1 MVPDGRVD
9 GVGVA
14 WPPPA
19 ILLVNDDEIQRFA
32 LGSMLASLGVLVVE
46 ADSGPAALS
55 AVSRRSFALI
65 LMDVRMPGMDGYETA
80 ALIRQRRE
88 STRTPIIFVTAFG
101 REDTETI
108 AAYRSGAVDFI
119 FTPVVPEVLRAKVSV
134 FVDLFVQAA
143 ELQRSLNAIT
153 ALNAAL
159 RDSAASTQAVLDGV
173 VDGIV
178 TIGPGGLIEAFN
190 PSARALFG
198 YREQDV
204 IGQPLTL
211 VIAPEHRDEFDDSV
225 SAPWGQPSV
234 SAAAFGVAETLG
246 YRRDGST
253 FAMELERGEM
263 KLAARSVTLVFV
275 RDISERKA
283 YTESLEHQALHD
295 ALTGLANRT
304 LFEGHVDQALALA
317 HRTDESRAVLIMD
330 LDGFKQVNDTL
341 GHDPGDR
348 LLKQVAARL
357 VTALREPD
365 MIARLGGDEFAI
377 LPAEAADLAAAAA
390 VALKIRR
397 TCKPAFVVDGQSVR
411 VSASIGIA
419 LFPEHGSTTAEL
431 LRRADAAM
439 YLAKRSG
446 RGHAVFDAEHETH
459 SARQLALLT
468 DLRQCITRDQ
478 LVLHYQPKID
488 LDTREIF
495 GVEALL
501 RWQHPDRGLLLPA
514 SFMPEIERTELI
526 EPVTRW
532 LLHEALRQ
540 QQTWLDQG
548 IDLTMAINIS
558 APSLTTGS
566 SLPDIVAELTTTWGT
581 APGRLTLELTEG
593 ALIDTA
599 APEVLER
606 LHNMGEQLSIDDYGT
621 GYSSLAHLQRLPVD
635 EIKIDK
641 SFITHLSPAS
651 DDEVIVRST
660 VELAHNLGLSVVAEG
675 VENQTAMDLLLGY
688 ECDSVQG
695 YFFSRPCPA
704 EQLTNWLTESPYTTS
719 KSVDD

>member
-1 MVPDGRVD
+1 MVHGGRAAV
-9 GVGVA
+9 VGVA
-14 WPPPA
+14 WTPPA
-19 ILLVNDDEIQRFA
+19 VLLVNDVESQRVA
-32 LGSMLASLGVLVVE
+32 LGSMLASLGVVVVE

-55 AVSRRSFALI
+55 AVSRRRFALI
-65 LMDVRMPGMDGYETA
+65 LMDVRMPGMNGYETA
-80 ALIRQRRE
+80 ALIGQRRE
-88 STRTPIIFVTAFG
+88 SSLTPIIFVTAFG

-108 AAYRSGAVDFI
+108 AAYGNGAVDFI

-143 ELQRSLNAIT
+143 ELQRSLDSIT

-159 RDSAASTQAVLDGV
+159 RDCATNTQAVLDGV

-178 TIGPGGLIEAFN
+178 TIGDEGLIEALN

-198 YREQDV
+198 YREDDV

-211 VIAPEHRDEFDDSV
+211 LIAPERRDEFGDSLP
-225 SAPWGQPSV
+225 ARWAEPIG
-234 SAAAFGVAETLG
+234 ANTENVAVETIG
-246 YRRDGST
+246 YRRDGSR
-253 FAMELERGEM
+253 FAMEMQRGTM
-263 KLAARSVTLVFV
+263 KLGARSVTLVFV
-275 RDISERKA
+275 RDISERRA
-283 YTESLEHQALHD
+283 YTESLEHRALHD

-304 LFEGHVDQALALA
+304 LFEGQLEQALALA
-317 HRTDESRAVLIMD
+317 HRAEETRAVLIMD

-341 GHDPGDR
+341 GHDHGDR
-348 LLKQVAARL
+348 LLQQVAARL
-357 VTALREPD
+357 VAVLREPD

-377 LPAEAADLAAAAA
+377 LPGDAAGLAAAAA
-390 VALKIRR
+390 VALKIQQ
-397 TCKPAFVVDGQSVR
+397 TCQPAFVVDGQSVR

-419 LFPEHGSTTAEL
+419 LFPEHGTTTGEL

-446 RGHAVFDAEHETH
+446 RGHAVFDVEHETH

-478 LVLHYQPKID
+478 LVVHYQPKID
-488 LDTREIF
+488 LGTREIS

-514 SFMPEIERTELI
+514 SFMPEIKRTELI

-532 LLHEALRQ
+532 LLGQALGQ
-540 QQTWLDQG
+540 QHTWLQQG

-558 APSLTTGS
+558 AASLSSGS
-566 SLPDIVAELTTTWGT
+566 SLPDTVAELTETWGT
-581 APGRLTLELTEG
+581 AAGRLTLELTED
-593 ALIDTA
+593 ALIDPA
-599 APEVLER
+599 APALLQR
-606 LHNMGEQLSIDDYGT
+606 LHTMGEQLSIDDYGT
-621 GYSSLAHLQRLPVD
+621 GHSSLAHLQRLPLD

-641 SFITHLSPAS
+641 SFITHLTSNS

-660 VELAHNLGLSVVAEG
+660 IDLAHNLGLNVVAEG
-675 VENQTAMDLLLGY
+675 VENQTAMDQLLEY
-688 ECDSVQG
+688 KCDSVQG
-695 YFFSRPCPA
+695 YLFRRPCPA
-704 EQLTNWLTESPYTTS
+704 EQLTTWLTESPYTTPIS
-719 KSVDD
+719 ADD